1 MNGKTTK
8 KSAAK
13 TSKQRKKGTSGKKQ
27 NNLASM
33 KKEKER
39 WYQKTGWIIFCLVV
53 FFPVGIVLTWRNKKW
68 NGIVKTLLTGLFGF
82 WFLSAC
88 IGAATSAKPL
98 EEIVL
103 SSDSNQIY
111 DINNTVDIAVKTKP
125 EDYHI
130 PKSAFEIT
138 GGKLAFKNDKIIF
151 TSSEDGEFDIC
162 VKYSDVTSNTVTLK
176 FEDKEAIEQA
186 RIAAEQAEQE
196 RIAAEQERIAAEQE
210 EQERIAA
217 EQAEQ
222 ARIAAEQAEQERIA
236 AEQAEQ
242 ARIAQ
247 EQAQIAA
254 EQARIAQEQNQQA
267 APVEGMVWLS
277 ATGSKYHNKPNC
289 GNMNPNNAR
298 QVPLSEAQR
307 NYDPC
312 KNCYR

>member
-1 MNGKTTK
+1 M
-8 KSAAK
+8 
-13 TSKQRKKGTSGKKQ
+13 
-27 NNLASM
+27 
-33 KKEKER
+33 
-39 WYQKTGWIIFCLVV
+39 
-53 FFPVGIVLTWRNKKW
+53 
-68 NGIVKTLLTGLFGF
+68 
-82 WFLSAC
+82 
-88 IGAATSAKPL
+88 
-98 EEIVL
+98 
-103 SSDSNQIY
+103 D
-111 DINNTVDIAVKTKP
+111 
-125 EDYHI
+125 
-130 PKSAFEIT
+130 
-138 GGKLAFKNDKIIF
+138 FKNDKIIF

-307 NYDPC
+307 NYDPF

>member
-88 IGAATSAKPL
+88 IGATTSAKPL

-138 GGKLAFKNDKIIF
+138 GGKLDFKNDKIIF

-196 RIAAEQERIAAEQE
+196 RIAAEQA

-222 ARIAAEQAEQERIA
+222 ARIA

-298 QVPLSEAQR
+298 QVPLSEAQK
-307 NYDPC
+307 NYGPC

>member
-138 GGKLAFKNDKIIF
+138 GGKLDFKNDKIIF

-186 RIAAEQAEQE
+186 RIAAEQA
-196 RIAAEQERIAAEQE
+196 
-210 EQERIAA
+210 
-217 EQAEQ
+217 
-222 ARIAAEQAEQERIA
+222 
-236 AEQAEQ
+236 
-242 ARIAQ
+242 RIAQ
-247 EQAQIAA
+247 
-254 EQARIAQEQNQQA
+254 
-267 APVEGMVWLS
+267 
-277 ATGSKYHNKPNC
+277 
-289 GNMNPNNAR
+289 
-298 QVPLSEAQR
+298 
-307 NYDPC
+307 
-312 KNCYR
+312 

>member
-1 MNGKTTK
+1 M
-8 KSAAK
+8 
-13 TSKQRKKGTSGKKQ
+13 
-27 NNLASM
+27 
-33 KKEKER
+33 
-39 WYQKTGWIIFCLVV
+39 
-53 FFPVGIVLTWRNKKW
+53 
-68 NGIVKTLLTGLFGF
+68 
-82 WFLSAC
+82 
-88 IGAATSAKPL
+88 
-98 EEIVL
+98 
-103 SSDSNQIY
+103 D
-111 DINNTVDIAVKTKP
+111 
-125 EDYHI
+125 
-130 PKSAFEIT
+130 
-138 GGKLAFKNDKIIF
+138 FKNDKIIF

-196 RIAAEQERIAAEQE
+196 RIAAEQ
-210 EQERIAA
+210 
-217 EQAEQ
+217 
-222 ARIAAEQAEQERIA
+222 AEQERIA

-247 EQAQIAA
+247 EQARIAA

-307 NYDPC
+307 NYDPF

>member
-1 MNGKTTK
+1 M
-8 KSAAK
+8 
-13 TSKQRKKGTSGKKQ
+13 
-27 NNLASM
+27 
-33 KKEKER
+33 
-39 WYQKTGWIIFCLVV
+39 
-53 FFPVGIVLTWRNKKW
+53 
-68 NGIVKTLLTGLFGF
+68 
-82 WFLSAC
+82 
-88 IGAATSAKPL
+88 
-98 EEIVL
+98 
-103 SSDSNQIY
+103 D
-111 DINNTVDIAVKTKP
+111 
-125 EDYHI
+125 
-130 PKSAFEIT
+130 
-138 GGKLAFKNDKIIF
+138 FKNDKIIF

-196 RIAAEQERIAAEQE
+196 RIAAEQEEQE
-210 EQERIAA
+210 
-217 EQAEQ
+217 
-222 ARIAAEQAEQERIA
+222 RIAAEQAEQERIA